1 MVCRL
6 GMMLNSNIYKLSF
19 CANSV
24 VQKTLV
30 KMMNRNA
37 TLFILQRY
45 ALLMIL
51 SVFVSEKK
59 GDRFAV

>member
-1 MVCRL
+1 
-6 GMMLNSNIYKLSF
+6 MMLNSNIYKLSL

-30 KMMNRNA
+30 KMMDRNA

-59 GDRFAV
+59 GDRSTV